1 MREPLHRRDPP
12 AFTSLGSLTSA
23 LDAGRRVGRDRLR
36 AALPRVSTRT
46 RSRAETWLRLTVID
60 AGLPQ
65 PEVNY
70 DVAEGGRWLG
80 QVDLAYP
87 ELRIAIEYEGEHH
100 LTDPLQWAED
110 IARATPA
117 PPAPRI
123 TPTANTGI
131 PASIPR

>member
-1 MREPLHRRDPP
+1 M
-12 AFTSLGSLTSA
+12 
-23 LDAGRRVGRDRLR
+23 
-36 AALPRVSTRT
+36 
-46 RSRAETWLRLTVID
+46 RLTVID

-70 DVAEGGRWLG
+70 DVIEAGRWLG

-117 PPAPRI
+117 PPAPRHH
-123 TPTANTGI
+123 ADGEHGHTGI
-131 PASIPR
+131 HPSLAST

>member
-1 MREPLHRRDPP
+1 MRLQN
-12 AFTSLGSLTSA
+12 LG
-23 LDAGRRVGRDRLR
+23 
-36 AALPRVSTRT
+36 
-46 RSRAETWLRLTVID
+46 
-60 AGLPQ
+60 
-65 PEVNY
+65 
-70 DVAEGGRWLG
+70 
-80 QVDLAYP
+80 YP

-117 PPAPRI
+117 LPAPRI